1 MAAERTDFRYA
12 DRDAQI
18 QRTNRFMVVGYVI
31 YYLAALVVVWISGFR
46 GFRSM
51 GYCGMLTG
59 IVAVSSII
67 PMILYG
73 RDKKSPKIKYYAFA
87 GLMLSSFFIAWAF
100 NGYYIRFMAGLPLV
114 GCVLFFD
121 KKFAAISSVS
131 FTVLNLGVNIVRN
144 AGASPYP
151 AGTFMDQMSATFAIA
166 VMMALVFLATRLGA
180 QFNKDTIDSLKAEQ
194 AQQKEMLDNVIAVA
208 EEVRR
213 GTENAMELMNALN
226 ESTEV
231 VNGAMSEISG
241 SAQGT
246 ADSIQT
252 QTTMTQS
259 IQDSIEVTLER
270 SENMV
275 VVAKQSGELNEQSL
289 QIMGDLKKQSEVIS
303 DTNSEVA
310 DSMRQLQERTEAVKN
325 IADTIFEI
333 SSQTNLL
340 ALNASI
346 ESARAGE
353 AGRGFAVVAD
363 EIRQLAE
370 KTRLETENIAHIL
383 GELSDNA
390 ANAAEAVSKSV
401 NATEAQ
407 DEMIGQAL
415 QAFEAMNGNVGQLIS
430 DIGEIDNMLTNLS
443 EANNQIVENIMH
455 LSATTEEVTASS
467 VQAAD
472 LSVQNLENAE
482 EAKRQ
487 LGSVLEVSHQLDKYI
502 D

>member
-1 MAAERTDFRYA
+1 MENEKKTFRYA

-31 YYLAALVVVWISGFR
+31 YYVVSLAVVWISGLR

-51 GYCGMLTG
+51 GYCAMLTA
-59 IVAVSSII
+59 IVAVSSVI

-73 RDKKSPKIKYYAFA
+73 RDKKSPKIKYYAFV
-87 GLMLSSFFIAWAF
+87 GLMVSTFFIAWAF

-121 KKFAAISSVS
+121 KKFAAITSVL
-131 FTVLNLGVNIVRN
+131 FTGLNLAVNLIRQT
-144 AGASPYP
+144 GAEPYP
-151 AGTFMDQMSATFAIA
+151 DGTYMDQLSATLAIA
-166 VMMALVFLATRLGA
+166 VMMALVYLATRLGA
-180 QFNKDTIDSLKAEQ
+180 QFNRDTIESLKAEQ

-259 IQDSIEVTLER
+259 IQDSIEVTLQR

-275 VVAKQSGELNEQSL
+275 LVAKQSGELNEQSL
-289 QIMGDLKKQSEVIS
+289 QIMGELKKQSEVIS
-303 DTNSEVA
+303 DTSSEVA

-325 IADTIFEI
+325 IADTIFAI

-383 GELSDNA
+383 SELSDNA
-390 ANAAEAVSKSV
+390 AHAAEAVTKSV

-415 QAFEAMNGNVGQLIS
+415 QSFEAMNGNVGQLIS
-430 DIGEIDNMLTNLS
+430 DIGEIDTMLTNLS

-487 LGSVLEVSHQLDKYI
+487 LGSVLDVSHQLDKYI
-502 D
+502 G

>member
-1 MAAERTDFRYA
+1 MAEENKKFKYA

-18 QRTNRFMVVGYVI
+18 QRTNRFMVLGYLI
-31 YYLAALVVVWISGFR
+31 YYLVALVIVWISGFR
-46 GFRSM
+46 GFHSIL
-51 GYCGMLTG
+51 YCVILTVT
-59 IVAVSSII
+59 VAISSSIPLI
-67 PMILYG
+67 QYA
-73 RDKKSPKIKYYAFA
+73 RNKRSTKIKYYAFA
-87 GLMLSSFFIAWAF
+87 GSMIGSFFLAWAF
-100 NGYYIRFMAGLPLV
+100 NGYYMRVLAALPLV
-114 GCVLFFD
+114 GCILFFD
-121 KKFAAISSVS
+121 KKFAAITGVL
-131 FTVLNLGVNIVRN
+131 FTALNLVVNLGREFV
-144 AGASPYP
+144 AQPYP
-151 AGTFMDQMSATFAIA
+151 DGTFMDQLTATLVIA
-166 VMMALVFLATRLGA
+166 VMMALAYLTARLGA
-180 QFNKDTIDSLKAEQ
+180 QFNQDTIGSLKAEQ
-194 AQQKEMLDNVIAVA
+194 AQQKEILDNVIAVA

-213 GTENAMELMNALN
+213 GTENAMDLMSTLNA
-226 ESTEV
+226 STEV

-246 ADSIQT
+246 AESIQT
-252 QTTMTQS
+252 QTTMTQN
-259 IQDSIEVTLER
+259 IQDSIEVTLKR

-289 QIMGDLKKQSEVIS
+289 EIMGHLKKQSEVIS

-310 DSMRQLQERTEAVKN
+310 DSMRQLQERTDAVKN
-325 IADTIFEI
+325 IASTIFEI

-370 KTRLETENIAHIL
+370 KTRLETENIARIL
-383 GELSDNA
+383 SELSDNA
-390 ANAAEAVSKSV
+390 AYAAEAVNKSV

-415 QAFEAMNGNVGQLIS
+415 QAFEDMNGNVGQLIS
-430 DIGEIDNMLTNLS
+430 DIGEIDNMLTSLS

-487 LGSVLEVSHQLDKYI
+487 LDSVLEVSHQLDKYI
-502 D
+502 G